1 MSTIEKAIEKM
12 ERPGNATPAAGAT
25 PSQAET
31 LSENRAEL
39 HSTIQQAIERFEDHS
54 SPSPIHV
61 ASKAEPTPLHDKHS
75 TSSPSSNVEQPRTTA
90 PGQETALAV
99 SGREIKLDMLRLRA
113 AGMVTPDAAR
123 SQIAEEFRM
132 IKRPLLKNAFGQGAA
147 LVENGNLIMVTSAFP
162 GEGKTFN
169 SINLAMSIATE
180 FDNTV
185 LLIDADVARPAV
197 TAYFGIETGPG
208 LVDYLTGDY
217 PDLSQLLIR
226 TDIPKLTLLPAGRRH
241 HHSTEL
247 LASENMRNLV
257 RELSQRYS
265 DRIVIFD
272 SPPLLA
278 TTEASVLASL
288 MGQIVVVVES
298 EKTTQDALKEALSL
312 LDASKSINLV
322 LNKSRQPFGADYYGA
337 YYGTYGQ

>member
-1 MSTIEKAIEKM
+1 MMSTIEKAIEKM

-25 PSQAET
+25 SGQSET
-31 LSENRAEL
+31 SAENRAEL
-39 HSTIQQAIERFEDHS
+39 HSTIQQAIERFEGHS
-54 SPSPIHV
+54 SPPIHV
-61 ASKAEPTPLHDKHS
+61 ASKAESVPLQNEHS
-75 TSSPSSNVEQPRTTA
+75 IPSSSPNEKQPRA
-90 PGQETALAV
+90 SAGQETALAV

-208 LVDYLTGDY
+208 LVDYLTGDH

-298 EKTTQDALKEALSL
+298 EKTTQDALKEALLL
-312 LDASKSINLV
+312 LDANKSINLV

>member
-12 ERPGNATPAAGAT
+12 ERPGSATPEGGSAAGK
-25 PSQAET
+25 AET
-31 LSENRAEL
+31 PTENRAQL
-39 HSTIQQAIERFEDHS
+39 HSTIQQAIERFEERFSPPPINAS
-54 SPSPIHV
+54 SNVESV
-61 ASKAEPTPLHDKHS
+61 PLQDKHS
-75 TSSPSSNVEQPRTTA
+75 TLSSSPNVEQPHIAAR
-90 PGQETALAV
+90 QETALAV

-208 LVDYLTGDY
+208 LVDYLTGDH

-257 RELSQRYS
+257 RELSQRYP

-298 EKTTQDALKEALSL
+298 EKTTQDALKEALLL
-312 LDASKSINLV
+312 LDANKSINLV